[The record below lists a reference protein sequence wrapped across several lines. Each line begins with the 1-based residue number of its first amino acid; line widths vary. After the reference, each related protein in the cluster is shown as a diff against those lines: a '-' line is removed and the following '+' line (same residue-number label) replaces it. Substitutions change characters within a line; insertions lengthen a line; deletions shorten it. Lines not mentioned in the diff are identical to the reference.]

1 MKIVEETPYRFR
13 IEQEGAMRVP
23 GIVFAS
29 RSLLPRDEGDMALM
43 QVVNVATLPGIV
55 GPRMRCPMC
64 TGDMVS
70 QSAAWPQP
78 TSTMM
83 ESFPRRC
90 RLRYF
95 VRRKTLGR
103 RRAGPRGAATTVA
116 GGHGPA

>member
-29 RSLLPRDEGDMALM
+29 RSLLPRDEGDMALDASG
-43 QVVNVATLPGIV
+43 QRGYAAGDCPGLV
-55 GPRMRCPMC
+55 CDARCAL
-64 TGDMVS
+64 GIWF